1 MSFLF
6 ELISEFALEL
16 VIEFIGEIFVE
27 WGFHS
32 TAERLSAGRRNVGV
46 LVFAYA
52 LFGAVL
58 GWLSLYVMAAA
69 VIETGAGA
77 AAYFVLSPILAGL
90 MLTSVSWVINRGIRP
105 VKFFET
111 KKFVFGVVFGAAF
124 TLTRALIG

>member
-1 MSFLF
+1 MTFIF
-6 ELISEFALEL
+6 ELIFEFALEL
-16 VIEFIGEIFVE
+16 IIEFIGEVFVE

-32 TAERLSAGRRNVGV
+32 TAERLSAGKKNVGA
-46 LVFAYA
+46 LIFAYA
-52 LFGAVL
+52 LFGGIL
-58 GWLSLYVMAAA
+58 GWLSIYILAPA

-77 AAYFVLSPILAGL
+77 AVYFVLSPILAGL
-90 MLTSVSWVINRGIRP
+90 MLTSVSWVINRGIRS